1 MQTNSIQHCF
11 LIGLLFI
18 LSSCSD
24 DKNYSESSL
33 RGKDVY
39 ERECTKCHNSN
50 PSKMGVNAPDI
61 AGSSLETIKSML
73 LTGKPPVGQTPK
85 DNVLLHQ
92 TWLDV
97 CTSLLF
103 SKGDPEHGILTPAFP
118 DAYLILLLFRM
129 PS

>member
-85 DNVLLHQ
+85 DDRKMDPLPHLIEEAPY
-92 TWLDV
+92 
-97 CTSLLF
+97 LF
-103 SKGDPEHGILTPAFP
+103 EYIDSFKK
-118 DAYLILLLFRM
+118 
-129 PS
+129 

>member
-1 MQTNSIQHCF
+1 MQKNSIQHCF

-24 DKNYSESSL
+24 DKNYSESYL
-33 RGKDVY
+33 RGKSVY
-39 ERECTKCHNSN
+39 KDNCAKCHHNTD

-85 DNVLLHQ
+85 DDRKMDPLPHLIEEAPY
-92 TWLDV
+92 
-97 CTSLLF
+97 LF
-103 SKGDPEHGILTPAFP
+103 EYIDSFKK
-118 DAYLILLLFRM
+118 
-129 PS
+129 